1 VAEIE
6 AKADFY
12 YATNANAPT
21 WVFITYAHAQY
32 TLPDSAVQV
41 APEGRYD
48 DVDDLVFYVAA
59 AAGGPVAASPTEPDP
74 VPEMERQ
81 KFGCQSLSKSKGRW
95 ENERAVMTKIIGFK

>member
-41 APEGRYD
+41 APE
-48 DVDDLVFYVAA
+48 
-59 AAGGPVAASPTEPDP
+59 AGMMMS
-74 VPEMERQ
+74 
-81 KFGCQSLSKSKGRW
+81 
-95 ENERAVMTKIIGFK
+95 MT